1 MKNFTLFMIMFLIS
15 FGLSAKSSS
24 ELQKKIQQKQEKI
37 SAINQL
43 SAKLNSLA
51 KFNGSNVNLKSAAA
65 TQKLDS
71 TVNRA
76 LNKETLIWHYDY
88 KDEYLYDAEM
98 KNKAWVNK
106 EWNIASNTWDIISK
120 TELGFDNNGRINSML
135 IYEMDSLTRELKQV
149 SKFLIFSNPQG
160 VQDSLNMYS
169 SENNGVTWSSDMK
182 QINHYNEAKQL
193 IKTDFWGW
201 DDDLGKLILSMNV
214 VNTYTASGKLNT
226 ASMTVIDEGDEIP
239 WSITEYKYDGSEKLT
254 SIEYSSLNFLTSSM
268 EKSSRITYQYN
279 AAGGRTL
286 ETNSKWNG
294 TAWVDE
300 DKTEYE
306 YNAAGDVSVEIF
318 SGWNGAAWI
327 EEWKDEYTFSTTNF
341 SEVIF
346 PRVDFV
352 MNIASSFLNIF
363 GIQESSDFSYV
374 KVITGINSFEMIDG
388 NRVNTDK
395 TTFYYSGGTST
406 NIDEFSNT
414 AFSVY
419 PNPASEQVSFSW
431 KGNNQAL
438 LLQIYQITGAKVIEQ
453 TVYSGRPVSI
463 SHLENGV
470 YLYKLLNGQQN
481 VKTGKMIK
489 R

>member
-135 IYEMDSLTRELKQV
+135 MYEMDSLTRELKQV

-201 DDDLGKLILSMNV
+201 DDDLGKLILNMNV

-318 SGWNGAAWI
+318 SGWNGAA
-327 EEWKDEYTFSTTNF
+327 
-341 SEVIF
+341 
-346 PRVDFV
+346 
-352 MNIASSFLNIF
+352 
-363 GIQESSDFSYV
+363 
-374 KVITGINSFEMIDG
+374 
-388 NRVNTDK
+388 
-395 TTFYYSGGTST
+395 
-406 NIDEFSNT
+406 
-414 AFSVY
+414 
-419 PNPASEQVSFSW
+419 
-431 KGNNQAL
+431 
-438 LLQIYQITGAKVIEQ
+438 
-453 TVYSGRPVSI
+453 
-463 SHLENGV
+463 
-470 YLYKLLNGQQN
+470 
-481 VKTGKMIK
+481 
-489 R
+489 